1 MGLPFTV
8 ATGGELSA
16 VVTAVLGWQPPTV
29 ASATSRIREWFMRS
43 FPVCCSWNGGL
54 RSRTFLR
61 GARDDVQGVHGPAH
75 ERRDRSI
82 NQPVTLEPGAAAEGL
97 RHQRDAEVT
106 AAARARVAGVA
117 RAVVDYLERGGR
129 ERALDRAAQLHHHRL
144 THGGFSARRAPG
156 RVWSHST
163 CRATNAKVR
172 R

>member
-8 ATGGELSA
+8 ATGGEVSA

-43 FPVCCSWNGGL
+43 FRCVAVGTVGP
-54 RSRTFLR
+54 RSRAFLR

-82 NQPVTLEPGAAAEGL
+82 NQPVTLELRAAAEGL
-97 RHQRDAEVT
+97 RHQRDAKVT

-129 ERALDRAAQLHHHRL
+129 ECALDRAAQLRRHRL
-144 THGGFSARRAPG
+144 THGGSRRAGRPG
-156 RVWSHST
+156 G
-163 CRATNAKVR
+163 C
-172 R
+172 